1 MCNVLHSNTERIK
14 RWPLAVKGIAFAA
27 LNASIPFMTLQ
38 EFRAASCEMQ
48 GRLVKRY
55 GVFLMERKSLGVS
68 VLLFQLD
75 DFYVEVFYNTATAT
89 VSFIKSFNDMDGI
102 EAYLDKIDISQ
113 VMAIL

>member
-1 MCNVLHSNTERIK
+1 
-14 RWPLAVKGIAFAA
+14 
-27 LNASIPFMTLQ
+27 MTLQ
-38 EFRAASCEMQ
+38 QFRAAACEAQ
-48 GRLVKRY
+48 ERLVKAR

-75 DFYVEVFYNTATAT
+75 GFYVEVFYNSAADS

-102 EAYLDKIDISQ
+102 EAYLINIDISE

>member
-1 MCNVLHSNTERIK
+1 LGRLK
-14 RWPLAVKGIAFAA
+14 RSCLEQEGIAFAA
-27 LNASIPFMTLQ
+27 IIVSIPVMTLQ
-38 EFRAASCEMQ
+38 QFRAASCEVQ
-48 GRLVKRY
+48 EKLVKIK

-75 DFYVEVFYNTATAT
+75 GFYIEVFYNTATST

-102 EAYLDKIDISQ
+102 EAYLNNIDISQ

>member
-1 MCNVLHSNTERIK
+1 
-14 RWPLAVKGIAFAA
+14 
-27 LNASIPFMTLQ
+27 MTLQ
-38 EFRAASCEMQ
+38 QFRGAPCEVQ
-48 GRLVKRY
+48 EKLVKLK
-55 GVFLMERKSLGVS
+55 GVFLMERKSMGVS

-75 DFYVEVFYNTATAT
+75 GFYVEVFYNTATAT